1 MKYFDIFMNVLLKAL
16 SYVLAAAV
24 GAALVVTLFLYT
36 NVIHMDPGLTK
47 LEQLQQLIEECF
59 IGDADTTAMEDAAAE
74 AMIDS
79 LGDRWSYYIP
89 ADEYASYKEQMT
101 NSYVG
106 VGITVAIREDSEG
119 VDVAQVYAGGPA
131 EEAGLL
137 PGDMI
142 VAVDGERFDAS
153 NLTEVSNRVKGT
165 AGTTVDLTVLRS
177 GSEMTFTVERR
188 QIQVAVAAGE
198 MLDDGIGLVTIANF
212 DERCA
217 QETIDAIEELLS
229 SGAQSLIFDVRNNP
243 GGYKDELVEVLDY
256 LLPKGALFRSEDY
269 TGATSVDYSDE
280 SCLDV
285 PMVVLINSES
295 YSAAEFFAAAL
306 SEYEAAQTVGQQTCG
321 KGYFQQTFDLIDGSA
336 VGLSVGKYFTPN
348 GISLAGVGITP
359 DLVVEVDEEMFDA
372 IYAGILEPV
381 VDPLF
386 QAAVELLRGE

>member
-24 GAALVVTLFLYT
+24 GAALVVTLFLHT

-372 IYAGILEPV
+372 IYAGILEPEE
-381 VDPLF
+381 DPQI

>member
-1 MKYFDIFMNVLLKAL
+1 MKYFDIFMNVFLKAL

-101 NSYVG
+101 NSFVG

-372 IYAGILEPV
+372 IYAGILEPEE
-381 VDPLF
+381 DPQI

>member
-321 KGYFQQTFDLIDGSA
+321 KGYFQQTFDLLDGSA

-372 IYAGILEPV
+372 IYAGILEPEE
-381 VDPLF
+381 DPQI

>member
-372 IYAGILEPV
+372 IYAGILEPEE
-381 VDPLF
+381 DPQI

>member
-24 GAALVVTLFLYT
+24 GAALVVTLILHT

-372 IYAGILEPV
+372 IYAGILEPEE
-381 VDPLF
+381 DSQI

>member
-79 LGDRWSYYIP
+79 LGDGWSYYIP

-372 IYAGILEPV
+372 IYAGILEPEE
-381 VDPLF
+381 DPQI

>member
-1 MKYFDIFMNVLLKAL
+1 MKYFDIFMNILLKAL

-24 GAALVVTLFLYT
+24 GAALVVTLFLHT

-106 VGITVAIREDSEG
+106 VGITVAIREDREG

-188 QIQVAVAAGE
+188 QIQVAVAACE

-306 SEYEAAQTVGQQTCG
+306 SEYEVAQTVGQQTCG

-372 IYAGILEPV
+372 IYAGILEPEE
-381 VDPLF
+381 DPQI
-386 QAAVELLRGE
+386 QAAVELLCGE

>member
-106 VGITVAIREDSEG
+106 VGNTVAIREDSEG

-165 AGTTVDLTVLRS
+165 AGPTVDLTVLRS

-229 SGAQSLIFDVRNNP
+229 SGAQSLIFDVRHNP

-372 IYAGILEPV
+372 IYAGILEPEE
-381 VDPLF
+381 DPQS

>member
-1 MKYFDIFMNVLLKAL
+1 
-16 SYVLAAAV
+16 
-24 GAALVVTLFLYT
+24 
-36 NVIHMDPGLTK
+36 
-47 LEQLQQLIEECF
+47 
-59 IGDADTTAMEDAAAE
+59 
-74 AMIDS
+74 
-79 LGDRWSYYIP
+79 
-89 ADEYASYKEQMT
+89 
-101 NSYVG
+101 
-106 VGITVAIREDSEG
+106 
-119 VDVAQVYAGGPA
+119 
-131 EEAGLL
+131 
-137 PGDMI
+137 
-142 VAVDGERFDAS
+142 
-153 NLTEVSNRVKGT
+153 
-165 AGTTVDLTVLRS
+165 
-177 GSEMTFTVERR
+177 MTFTVERR

-372 IYAGILEPV
+372 IYAGILEPEE
-381 VDPLF
+381 DPQI

>member
-229 SGAQSLIFDVRNNP
+229 SGAQSLIFDVRHNP

-372 IYAGILEPV
+372 IYAGILEPEE
-381 VDPLF
+381 DPQI